1 MKSFFK
7 ILLPY
12 LLIQPFMIVLLCV
25 IYFFI
30 DKKNM
35 HIFMNK
41 EGLFIIFISLIIYL
55 FYLIVHY
62 KVRFKKIKFSFSL
75 LTILISFSITSL
87 LNSLFNYNILEKSFS
102 FNIVTFLST
111 VIVGPIIE
119 EIIFRYLIFDL
130 IKEKRSTFDS
140 ALITSIIF
148 ALVHFDI
155 KKMIFAFAIGLIL
168 NKIYIKT
175 NNIVYPIMGHI
186 IINLVGYFFLPF
198 NIYIIILGIISLVI
212 NSYNLK
218 RS

>member
-1 MKSFFK
+1 
-7 ILLPY
+7 
-12 LLIQPFMIVLLCV
+12 
-25 IYFFI
+25 
-30 DKKNM
+30 M

-62 KVRFKKIKFSFSL
+62 KVRFKKINFSFSL

-155 KKMIFAFAIGLIL
+155 KKMIFAFVIGLIL

-198 NIYIIILGIISLVI
+198 NVYIIILGIISLVI

>member
-30 DKKNM
+30 DKENM

-62 KVRFKKIKFSFSL
+62 KVRFKKINFSFSL

-119 EIIFRYLIFDL
+119 EIIFRYLLFDL

-155 KKMIFAFAIGLIL
+155 KKMIFAFVIGLIL

-175 NNIVYPIMGHI
+175 NNIVYDKITWFKKYMP
-186 IINLVGYFFLPF
+186 FLKQE
-198 NIYIIILGIISLVI
+198 NIILCMKKS
-212 NSYNLK
+212 
-218 RS
+218 